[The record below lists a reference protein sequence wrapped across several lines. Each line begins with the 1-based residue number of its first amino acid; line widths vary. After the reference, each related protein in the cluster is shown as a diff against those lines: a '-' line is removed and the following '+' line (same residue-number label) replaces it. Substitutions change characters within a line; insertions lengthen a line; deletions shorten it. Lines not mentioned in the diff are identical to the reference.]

1 MHYCKKCGTQL
12 GSDEITCPKCGM
24 KSKYCSYCGIELK
37 MEATACPSCGA
48 PVISSEAA
56 VPPLETQ
63 SASVQKSA
71 GAITKEASA
80 SGSNFMKMLIAGVVI
95 IAILV
100 MFAIKS
106 DTDKSAGINQVS
118 SSTTTNTIPAK
129 QPKTQNVQ
137 KKSYPEQL
145 VQVYNNGGLN
155 VFLDKDSIDLT
166 EDGVFIIFTFSIY
179 MENDATRKIYDDFYN
194 VKGTQIA
201 TYHVIAPKTGGR
213 FAYLSKSVVDNNG
226 RTLFLW
232 NEPNPN
238 APEMKDMSQNE
249 RVQKC
254 FDLAVRAYLDS
265 QD

>member
-12 GSDEITCPKCGM
+12 GSDEIACPKCGM
-24 KSKYCSYCGIELK
+24 RYKHCSYCGTELK
-37 MEATACPSCGA
+37 MNATACPSCGA
-48 PVISSEAA
+48 PVISAEAA

-63 SASVQKSA
+63 SASAQESA

-106 DTDKSAGINQVS
+106 DTDKSAGVNQES
-118 SSTTTNTIPAK
+118 SSTTTNTVPAK
-129 QPKTQNVQ
+129 QSETINVQ

-145 VQVYNNGGLN
+145 VQVYNSGGLN
-155 VFLDKDSIDLT
+155 VLLDKDSINLT
-166 EDGVFIIFTFSIY
+166 EDGVFIKFTFSIY
-179 MENDATRKIYDDFYN
+179 MENDAARKIYDNFYH

-201 TYHVIAPKTGGR
+201 TYHVIASKTRGR

-238 APEMKDMSQNE
+238 APEMEDMSQNE

-254 FDLAVRAYLDS
+254 FDLAIRTYLDS